1 MNKTLS
7 KFIIGTA
14 AAVLACLTAAISCI
28 YAVLPC
34 NISVPAGGFEGGG
47 FSAAS
52 LRQTNGGLCYYLG
65 GIPIKPASAVEK
77 ERPKVTLCGTPFGIK
92 VRANGVL
99 VISAADHSPA
109 AEAGI
114 RTGDVITRVNGKS
127 VCTNAE
133 FAEAVQGVSD
143 KTNIILERGGGT
155 ISVALTPENHG
166 GKLKVGLYV
175 RDSAAGIGTL
185 TFYDKETGVFGGLGH
200 AVNDASTGDEIPL
213 KSGEI
218 TRAEIFDVV
227 CSKEGS
233 AGELCGE
240 IHSEE
245 IIGELAQNTPCGVF
259 GTLDYPVEGKE
270 YEAAFRHEV
279 HAGKATVLTTI
290 NGEEPR
296 EYDIEIERINLFGLD
311 GSKGMVVRIT
321 DEALLSETGGIVRG
335 MSGSPIIQDGRFAG
349 AVTHVLVNDPQRGY
363 AIFAEN
369 MLNQAE
375 SAR

>member
-1 MNKTLS
+1 MNKTIS

-14 AAVLACLTAAISCI
+14 AALTSCVTAAICCF

-47 FSAAS
+47 FSVAS
-52 LRQTNGGLCYYLG
+52 LRETNGGLCYYLG
-65 GIPIKPASAVEK
+65 EVPIKTVSAIEK

-92 VRANGVL
+92 VRSNGVL
-99 VISAADHSPA
+99 VISAAEHSPA

-114 RTGDVITRVNGKS
+114 KSGDVITEVNGKP

-133 FAEAVQGVSD
+133 FAEAVQGGSD
-143 KTNIILERGGGT
+143 KTCIVLERGGGT
-155 ISVALTPENHG
+155 ISVALTPEKHG
-166 GKLKVGLYV
+166 DKLKVGLYV

-185 TFYDKETGVFGGLGH
+185 TFFDKETGVFGGLGH

-227 CSKEGS
+227 CSKEGC
-233 AGELCGE
+233 AGELCGK
-240 IHSEE
+240 IFSEDT
-245 IIGELAQNTPCGVF
+245 IGELTQNTSSGVF
-259 GTLDYPVEGKE
+259 GTLDCPVDGKE

-279 HAGKATVLTTI
+279 HTGKATVLTTI
-290 NGEEPR
+290 NGTEPR
-296 EYDIEIERINLFGLD
+296 EYDIEIERINLFGLE

-369 MLNQAE
+369 MLNQADC
-375 SAR
+375 AN